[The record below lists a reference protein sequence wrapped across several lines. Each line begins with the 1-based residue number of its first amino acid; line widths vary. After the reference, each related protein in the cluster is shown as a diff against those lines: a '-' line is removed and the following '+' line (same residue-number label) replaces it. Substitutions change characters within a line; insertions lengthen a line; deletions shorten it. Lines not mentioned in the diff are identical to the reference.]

1 MHLQDKINKQSCM
14 YSILPEAYRNVG
26 RKLQITLLLTIASE
40 LRDLFV
46 ITPFCHYFSW
56 TNAFGLER
64 YWFDVV
70 IMGLFVL
77 FLPLLLRPWDFKYY
91 LKYVET
97 HSLLFQVWC
106 WFVDFNYVRG
116 NAKWTVLIF
125 FFSFFHTRSVFLLF
139 F

>member
-1 MHLQDKINKQSCM
+1 M

-40 LRDLFV
+40 IRDLFV

-97 HSLLFQVWC
+97 HNLLFQVWC
-106 WFVDFNYVRG
+106 WFVDFNLCPGKREMDSFD
-116 NAKWTVLIF
+116 F
-125 FFSFFHTRSVFLLF
+125 FFFLFIRELFSFCF
-139 F
+139 FNCL